1 MFTGNRTMLKKFFA
15 KTADIVLGILVAVY
29 IVLEEL
35 VWENIAEPIYRFI
48 HGLAILQ
55 KPEEFIRGLDRHVL
69 LGMFLVL
76 FVQVELLGLFAL
88 QLIGTGK
95 VIAGTLLY
103 AGKIPVAAFT
113 FWLFRISKEK
123 LMTFGWF
130 ERSYELILMIIEK
143 IKLSAIHQRIAARLK
158 QVKAWLKIRLHR
170 PRLYIGRVIEAL
182 RNSMTFEKIK

>member
-1 MFTGNRTMLKKFFA
+1 MIKKFFT
-15 KTADIVLGILVAVY
+15 KVADIVLGILVTVY

-48 HGLAILQ
+48 HSLAILQ
-55 KPEEFIRGLDRHVL
+55 KPEEFIRKLDRHML
-69 LGMFLVL
+69 LVMFLVL

-95 VIAGTLLY
+95 VAAGTMLY

-130 ERSYELILMIIEK
+130 KRSYELILLIIEK
-143 IKLSAIHQRIAARLK
+143 IKFSAIYQKIAARLK
-158 QVKAWLKIRLHR
+158 QVRAWLKIRLY
-170 PRLYIGRVIEAL
+170 PIQSCISKLMETL
-182 RNSMTFEKIK
+182 RSSITSERTK